1 MASDHHSCVSTNGN
15 NMNYQV
21 RKLQNTSIQNINVTC
36 VESTILVHHIHVD
49 FYIVTAQIKRL
60 CSSLGL
66 VKSILPIT
74 VEINSVYQSQ
84 FGLIESTYI
93 TATV

>member
-1 MASDHHSCVSTNGN
+1 MNGN
-15 NMNYQV
+15 YMNYQV
-21 RKLQNTSIQNINVTC
+21 RKLQNTSIQDINVTS
-36 VESTILVHHIHVD
+36 VESTILVHHIHID
-49 FYIVTAQIKRL
+49 FYINTTQIKGL

-84 FGLIESTYI
+84 FGFIESTYI
-93 TATV
+93 TTINYQV